1 MNEGSAAIM
10 KELRSVRDGLKKVE
24 FTDDAY
30 PSLKARENIIHQ
42 FEAIQTKREL
52 VVMLRVSNWIGT
64 FESLEL

>member
-1 MNEGSAAIM
+1 MM
-10 KELRSVRDGLKKVE
+10 
-24 FTDDAY
+24 

-52 VVMLRVSNWIGT
+52 VVMLRESNWIGT